1 MERFSRS
8 LSGRGGLRD
17 GGWSQAAEGGDSP
30 VEAAAAD
37 RMTEAELTAFWDTT
51 GEAQRAQLWAPLTE
65 ALAGAKRV
73 IGITHGRLQLA
84 ALSAGA
90 PADAEIVQYPGLAF
104 YALAR
109 GLYGDRTEPAKPAAP
124 SISIVRGDHADLQYS
139 PLEEQASVALW
150 RSAGADV
157 SHPDYPR
164 EGRIGLLH
172 VTSHGDLLDDGSP
185 VILLGSDRTISERDI
200 LRGPPIEAAFLNLCL
215 GGRLSEDPLDGSP
228 SGLVSA
234 LMRRGAKVVVAALPP
249 VDDLWACVLGLMVTE
264 AMATEGLPLDRAL
277 AVAKRRLGDGVP
289 ESVIASLRD
298 WYMARLDHV
307 VRDHAHSRRRKPEA
321 CAHAALKAALGTD
334 DGTLLTELT
343 AALAD
348 VPDRDRP
355 ATAARFLAA
364 PAWTAFEA
372 RLARGPGPAE
382 YGALVH
388 GMIAFGESA
397 PVD

>member
-1 MERFSRS
+1 M
-8 LSGRGGLRD
+8 
-17 GGWSQAAEGGDSP
+17 
-30 VEAAAAD
+30 
-37 RMTEAELTAFWDTT
+37 
-51 GEAQRAQLWAPLTE
+51 
-65 ALAGAKRV
+65 
-73 IGITHGRLQLA
+73 LQ
-84 ALSAGA
+84 SCGA
-90 PADAEIVQYPGLAF
+90 PAGTFVTHYPSLF
-104 YALAR
+104 HFLLER
-109 GLYGDRTEPAKPAAP
+109 GQLPQRPLDHWASQKQPR
-124 SISIVRGDHADLQYS
+124 ISIVRGDHADLQYS

-150 RSAGADV
+150 RSAGAEV
-157 SHPDYPR
+157 SHPDYPHQ
-164 EGRIGLLH
+164 GRVGLLH

-264 AMATEGLPLDRAL
+264 AMAKEGLPLDRAL
-277 AVAKRRLGDGVP
+277 VVAKRRLGDDVP
-289 ESVIASLRD
+289 ESVIASLKD

-307 VRDHAHSRRRKPEA
+307 VREHAHSHRRKPEA
-321 CAHAALKAALGTD
+321 CARAALKAALGTD
-334 DGTLLTELT
+334 DDTNLLTELT
-343 AALAD
+343 AVLAN

-355 ATAARFLAA
+355 ATAAQFLAA

-382 YGALVH
+382 HGALVH

-397 PVD
+397 SAP